1 MNNMFAY
8 IEIINNQSKSEFSYV
23 NFEIKD
29 NLLSIKPLKGILPA
43 DKIKIP
49 LDQITDINSDD
60 YYGWDK
66 IEFIFN
72 HQKYIFLYSGYGE
85 YDYLKEHLISA
96 IMA

>member
-1 MNNMFAY
+1 MFAY
-8 IEIINNQSKSEFSYV
+8 IEIINNQSKSDFSYV

-43 DKIKIP
+43 TKIRIS
-49 LDQITDINSDD
+49 LDQITDVHSSD

-66 IEFIFN
+66 IEFNFN
-72 HQKYIFLYSGYGE
+72 RQKYIFLYSGYGE
-85 YDYLKEHLISA
+85 YDYLKEHLMSA